1 MCTIKTGCRLKMN
14 HTKKDS
20 TQSFFETTKYNSY
33 FVVLASHQQELDG
46 FYWHYQASATVLSS
60 AVNNFQQCQEINSWE
75 PWESNPELLGEELV
89 CYLCAMCYLKKDSY
103 GISLHDRGAMDYL
116 LRPGSTWR
124 CCGPRPT
131 PASRRRACW
140 RWRRWP
146 PRGRRTQPG
155 CFLKSE
161 ARDSNQEPAAF
172 AKVEQYDWLTHLRPI
187 TRALAKRGSIAPKT
201 IIQKRVFT
209 LKSVEARVRV
219 SFYTNYQW
227 GDSMTHR
234 RPDVSTEKKVFL
246 QKFWTKKKFWWYAEK
261 KVLVSS
267 SAIFF

>member
-1 MCTIKTGCRLKMN
+1 MLPLC
-14 HTKKDS
+14 
-20 TQSFFETTKYNSY
+20 Y
-33 FVVLASHQQELDG
+33 V
-46 FYWHYQASATVLSS
+46 SS
-60 AVNNFQQCQEINSWE
+60 E
-75 PWESNPELLGEELV
+75 
-89 CYLCAMCYLKKDSY
+89 KDSY

-187 TRALAKRGSIAPKT
+187 TRALAKRGSIGPKT

-234 RPDVSTEKKVFL
+234 RPDVSTEKKLFL
-246 QKFWTKKKFWWYAEK
+246 QKFWTKKSFDDTPRKSFG
-261 KVLVSS
+261 V
-267 SAIFF
+267 FFSNFFLETEIWKLRTYIGSRNQHIRWII